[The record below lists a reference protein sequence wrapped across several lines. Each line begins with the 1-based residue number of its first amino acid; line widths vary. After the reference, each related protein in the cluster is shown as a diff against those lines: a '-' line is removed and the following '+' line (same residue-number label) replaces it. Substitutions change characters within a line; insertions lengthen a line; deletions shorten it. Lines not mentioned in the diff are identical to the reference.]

1 MADKD
6 PVLVISSGVT
16 SLTRLSFVPMSLVSA
31 MCLVVGGLSGEAILL
46 VIAAGAALSAALS
59 YSRYWRLKDIW
70 VDGETVYASSFR
82 RTITFPVSAIAA
94 IETRRFRPNTGFMYL
109 KQPTAFGD
117 FLIFESRGFNTIRSS
132 PVVAELLA
140 RARAV
145 SAGPKIAA
153 VSGSDL

>member
-1 MADKD
+1 
-6 PVLVISSGVT
+6 
-16 SLTRLSFVPMSLVSA
+16 
-31 MCLVVGGLSGEAILL
+31 
-46 VIAAGAALSAALS
+46 
-59 YSRYWRLKDIW
+59 
-70 VDGETVYASSFR
+70 
-82 RTITFPVSAIAA
+82 
-94 IETRRFRPNTGFMYL
+94 MYL
-109 KQPTAFGD
+109 KQPTVFGD